1 MLQIAFPN
9 KGSLSNVSIE
19 LITAAGYKC
28 KRDGRELTVVDKEN
42 NIEFVYLRPRDIAIY
57 VSKGIL
63 DLGITGRDL
72 AIDSGSELEELL
84 GLGIGKSRFFYAL
97 PKESDLVPDKF
108 EGLRIATSYPNI
120 VKADMERRGVKA
132 DIVRLDGAVEISI
145 QLGVADVIAD
155 VVESGK
161 TLVAAGLKT
170 VGEPIMSSEACVM
183 SRNRD
188 MLKKDEVQLF
198 IKRLNGII
206 VAREY
211 AVIEYD
217 VEKKNLKEACEITP
231 GIESPTISPLSK
243 DGWVAVKAM
252 FKKKQV
258 NKIIDELVDI
268 DAKGII
274 VTDIK
279 TCRI

>member
-84 GLGIGKSRFFYAL
+84 PLGIGKSRFFYAL

-120 VKADMERRGVKA
+120 VKADLERRGVNA
-132 DIVRLDGAVEISI
+132 DVVRLDGAVEISI
-145 QLGVADVIAD
+145 QLGVADAIAD

-183 SRNRD
+183 ARNRD
-188 MLKKDEVQLF
+188 ILENEDVKLF

-217 VEKKNLKEACEITP
+217 VEKSKLKEACEITP

-258 NKIIDELVDI
+258 NKIIDQLVDI